1 MCPLYLGSMLILFI
15 YLFIYLFICLFVCL
29 FLLSESV
36 QGPLRE
42 DPPFP
47 TVLFFPGPSS
57 H

>member
-1 MCPLYLGSMLILFI
+1 MQILFI
-15 YLFIYLFICLFVCL
+15 YLFIYLFVCL